1 MKLSG
6 LALQHHRLFHF
17 PQQLVMKKIG
27 LNTANIEIK
36 VELIEGLYSIC
47 GSLLL
52 SLNSNIS
59 RVCCFPYI
67 VCIALNSPG
76 FWQKVKAPKGS
87 LIPQAPAKIYL
98 HLERNPSILH

>member
-1 MKLSG
+1 M
-6 LALQHHRLFHF
+6 F
-17 PQQLVMKKIG
+17 
-27 LNTANIEIK
+27 

-98 HLERNPSILH
+98 HLERNPSILQ